1 MILRLR
7 CLINHSCSHEEPFM
21 HRRCLVTLAT
31 ILAFCFAASPASA
44 EIVKIVVD
52 DTIHP
57 IIVEY
62 IGRAI
67 QEAERTHADALLIEI
82 DTPGGL
88 VSSTREIV
96 QEILAS
102 KVPVIIYVTPAGSY
116 AASAGFYILEA
127 ADVAAMAPGTNTGAA
142 HPVRGDGATMDPVM
156 KEKLENDSA
165 ALLRSYTAKRGRNTE
180 VAETAVR
187 QSKSF
192 SADEALSNHLIDC
205 IANDENDLFKQVDG
219 KNIARF
225 DGSKQILHVAGKPVR
240 MFDLSVRQRVLSW
253 LMDPNFAA
261 ILFSIGLLALW
272 GEFSN
277 PGMVLPGVVGF
288 IFILLALFAMHL
300 LPTNYEALILVLAAF
315 LLFGLE
321 AKFQTHGVLTLGGV
335 ALMMLGLVLLVDG
348 PIPEMRVKWV
358 TALSISLP
366 LALITV
372 FLMTIA
378 IKARRNKIATGE
390 EGMIGEVGVMQA
402 PLTPSGKVFVHGELW
417 NAVAPSAVGVGQS
430 VVVRKVEDMTLHVEP
445 AASSDQSVKLVP

>member
-1 MILRLR
+1 MYRR
-7 CLINHSCSHEEPFM
+7 CLITFSLVFTL
-21 HRRCLVTLAT
+21 CLSAL
-31 ILAFCFAASPASA
+31 PASA
-44 EIVKIVVD
+44 EVVKIVVD

-57 IIVEY
+57 IVVEY

-67 QEAERTHADALLIEI
+67 QDAERTHADALLIEI

-142 HPVRGDGATMDPVM
+142 HPVRGDGVTMDPVL
-156 KEKLENDSA
+156 KEKMENDAA
-165 ALLRSYTAKRGRNTE
+165 ALLRSYASKRGRNVE

-192 SADEALSNHLIDC
+192 SVDEALSNHLIDY
-205 IANDENDLFKQVDG
+205 IAKDENDLFAEVDG
-219 KNIARF
+219 KTITRF
-225 DGSKQILHVAGKPVR
+225 DGSKVVLHLSGKPVR
-240 MFDLSVRQRVLSW
+240 PFDLTLRQRVLSW

-261 ILFSIGLLALW
+261 ILFAIGMLALW

-288 IFILLALFAMHL
+288 VFILLALFAMHL
-300 LPTNYEALILVLAAF
+300 LPTNYAALILILAAF

-321 AKFQTHGVLTLGGV
+321 AKFQTHGVLTLGGT

-358 TALSISLP
+358 TALAISLP

-378 IKARRNKIATGE
+378 IQARKNKVVTGE
-390 EGMIGEVGVMQA
+390 QGMIGEIGVVQA
-402 PLTPSGKVFVHGELW
+402 PLTPVGKVFVHGEIW
-417 NAVAPSAVGVGQS
+417 NAVAPYAVGVGQS
-430 VVVRKVEDMTLHVEP
+430 VVVRKVQDMTLHVEP
-445 AASSDQSVKLVP
+445 ASGDGAIS

>member
-1 MILRLR
+1 
-7 CLINHSCSHEEPFM
+7 M

-390 EGMIGEVGVMQA
+390 EGMIGEVGVVQA
-402 PLTPSGKVFVHGELW
+402 PLTPFGKVFVHGELW